1 MSKNRPPLQP
11 LSAEEF
17 SRLSSQERIEYLVRA
32 ITDTERRLKA
42 LASETLTAQPSA
54 QRTTGARNT

>member
-1 MSKNRPPLQP
+1 LQP

-32 ITDTERRLKA
+32 INDTERRLKA
-42 LASETLTAQPSA
+42 LASETATAQPSA
-54 QRTTGARNT
+54 PRTTGARDT

>member
-32 ITDTERRLKA
+32 INIAGPGPFATAGVGFRR
-42 LASETLTAQPSA
+42 
-54 QRTTGARNT
+54 